1 MASEQYVAGLDVGTT
16 KIRTI
21 LATPEPQG
29 KLRIIGVG
37 LVPAEGLA
45 RGIVVDRD
53 KATTAIKESL
63 HRAER
68 MAGVPIGG
76 AYVGISGAHIA
87 CRNVT
92 GRVHVPSGE
101 VNLSDV
107 EKVIQSA
114 RDSVRTSPEQQVIHT
129 LVRDFAVDG
138 ERGIRHPEGMRGS
151 RLDVEVHVVT
161 GVGSIIGNLED
172 SVTAS
177 GVRVLKHVLEPVATA
192 TAVITEAERDLGVI
206 LVDIGGGTSDV
217 AVFSGGSIC
226 HTASIPVAGNHV
238 TRDLAQLLRIRP
250 EDAETTKRRFGVAL
264 AELAGA
270 EEMIQVREVGTEEET
285 RLPRRLLG
293 EIIQPRMEE
302 IFNLVKENLIL
313 AGFYETIG
321 GGVVLAGGGAQLVGA
336 ARLASQILDNMPV
349 RVGVPRHLTGLGD
362 SVDSPSYATAVGL
375 ALLAARDQAWA
386 APPRPGAVD
395 PWAAVKGWWQQ
406 TLLPALKR
414 LTSPPPR

>member
-68 MAGVPIGG
+68 MAGVPVGG

-92 GRVHVPSGE
+92 GRVHLTGGE
-101 VNLSDV
+101 VTPVDV

-114 RDSVRTSPEQQVIHT
+114 RDNIRTTPEQEIIHA

-138 ERGIRHPEGMRGS
+138 EPGIARPLGMRGS

-161 GVGSIIGNLED
+161 GVGSIIANLQEC
-172 SVTAS
+172 
-177 GVRVLKHVLEPVATA
+177 VRQTGIQVLKDVLEPVATA
-192 TAVITEAERDLGVI
+192 TAVVKEAERDLGVI
-206 LVDIGGGTSDV
+206 LIDIGGGTTDV
-217 AVFSGGSIC
+217 AVFCEGSIC

-238 TRDLAQLLRIRP
+238 TRDLAQLLRIST
-250 EDAETTKRRFGVAL
+250 EEAETAKRRFGAAL
-264 AELAGA
+264 QELVPT
-270 EEMIQVREVGTEEET
+270 EEMIQVVEVGTEQPT
-285 RLPRRLLG
+285 RVPRRLLA
-293 EIIQPRMEE
+293 ELIQPRMEE
-302 IFNLVKENLIL
+302 IFGLIKENLQA
-313 AGFYETIG
+313 AGVYETVG
-321 GGVVLAGGGAQLVGA
+321 GGVVLSGGGSQLAGA
-336 ARLASQILDNMPV
+336 DRLASIVLDSLPV
-349 RVGVPRHLTGLGD
+349 RIGAPHDLSGLAD
-362 SVDSPSYATAVGL
+362 SVQSPIFATAVGL
-375 ALLAARDQAWA
+375 AQLAAAEQAWA
-386 APPRPGAVD
+386 MPRQPSPMGSLVERATTWWNRSLAPYFRG
-395 PWAAVKGWWQQ
+395 
-406 TLLPALKR
+406 R
-414 LTSPPPR
+414 R